1 MPIPLWGAMAYGGKL
16 LRLDDPSVGADT
28 VDEDAET
35 ENEYTATL
43 VTSPFSA
50 GPGTYSDLRRFS
62 LNVETP
68 ATVDILV
75 QAMRDKQLSGTVITR
90 TVTPVE
96 ARDTD
101 FPQKVTGTEFQE
113 SITLQGW
120 DTGVAP
126 NTSLGVASVVMVVR
140 RSERGGNDT

>member
-1 MPIPLWGAMAYGGKL
+1 MPIPLWGAMAYGPYL
-16 LRLDDPSVGADT
+16 LQLDDPSVGADS
-28 VDEDAET
+28 VDADAET
-35 ENEYTATL
+35 ENPYTATM
-43 VTSPFSA
+43 VTSPFTA

-68 ATVDILV
+68 ATIEVQV

-90 TVTPVE
+90 NVTPVE
-96 ARDTD
+96 ARDVD

-120 DTGVAP
+120 PTTVAP
-126 NTSLGVASVVMVVR
+126 NTSLGVASAVLVVR

>member
-16 LRLDDPSVGADT
+16 LQLDDPSVGADS

-35 ENEYTATL
+35 ENPYTATL

-50 GPGTYSDLRRFS
+50 GPGTYSDLRRFT

-68 ATVDILV
+68 ATVQVLV
-75 QAMRDKQLSGTVITR
+75 QGMRDKQLSGTVITR
-90 TVTPVE
+90 NITPVE

-101 FPQKVTGTEFQE
+101 FPQKITGTEFQE

-120 DTGVAP
+120 PTSVAP
-126 NTSLGVASVVMVVR
+126 NTSLGVASVMMVVR